1 MAVLSSL
8 DTFSQSIGKEF
19 PVKIEIPRSF
29 PVQPLYKSDTLT
41 ILVCGDAMMHGS
53 QIDNAKRADGSF
65 DFSAYFSLIGTKIQK
80 ADIAICNM
88 EVTFAGEPYSG
99 YPCFSAPDEFAEE
112 IARCGFDVFLCAN
125 NHIFDRGPAG
135 ADRTLEK
142 YRQLGERTGIAFT
155 GLAASAEELEYN
167 TPLFIACKG
176 IRIALLNFTYG
187 TNAASGESFPRVNRL
202 SDKLF
207 LTESIAKAEESDF
220 TLMLPHWGEEYVLT
234 HNERQEILARKMIE
248 AGSDMI
254 IGAHPHVVQDHDIIN
269 GVHVLYSLGNL
280 VSNMSARN
288 TQLGMMATV
297 RLIRDCDGDIMAQA
311 PELTWLWCSRP
322 GGYDKDDYMVIPIEE
337 YIGRRDEWTGTYDYD
352 KMVNTYM
359 GIVPGYFK

>member
-1 MAVLSSL
+1 
-8 DTFSQSIGKEF
+8 
-19 PVKIEIPRSF
+19 
-29 PVQPLYKSDTLT
+29 
-41 ILVCGDAMMHGS
+41 
-53 QIDNAKRADGSF
+53 
-65 DFSAYFSLIGTKIQK
+65 
-80 ADIAICNM
+80 
-88 EVTFAGEPYSG
+88 
-99 YPCFSAPDEFAEE
+99 
-112 IARCGFDVFLCAN
+112 
-125 NHIFDRGPAG
+125 
-135 ADRTLEK
+135 
-142 YRQLGERTGIAFT
+142 
-155 GLAASAEELEYN
+155 
-167 TPLFIACKG
+167 
-176 IRIALLNFTYG
+176 
-187 TNAASGESFPRVNRL
+187 
-202 SDKLF
+202 
-207 LTESIAKAEESDF
+207 
-220 TLMLPHWGEEYVLT
+220 MLPHWGEEYILT

-337 YIGRRDEWTGTYDYD
+337 YIGRRNEWTGTYDYD

-359 GIVPGYFK
+359 GIVPEYFK